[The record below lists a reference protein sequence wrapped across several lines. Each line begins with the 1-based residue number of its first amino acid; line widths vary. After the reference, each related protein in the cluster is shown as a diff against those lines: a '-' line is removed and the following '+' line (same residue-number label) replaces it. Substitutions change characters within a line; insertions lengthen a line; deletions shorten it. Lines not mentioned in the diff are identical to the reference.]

1 MSPLSYAYLVE
12 ININFKQEVYVMTTS
27 VRHQAHKQESRLKRP
42 VGSVVIGTYQ
52 SRAGMQGVIIESICR
67 VKEEE
72 KEFLNAAYTKKYY
85 DTEVLV
91 KWEDKKSSW
100 TRASKV
106 ICINHLSQGAIQR
119 KKEAELSKRYLANE
133 RRRELRKLG

>member
-1 MSPLSYAYLVE
+1 
-12 ININFKQEVYVMTTS
+12 MTTIK
-27 VRHQAHKQESRLKRP
+27 RQAHRQESRLKHP

-67 VKEEE
+67 VKEE
-72 KEFLNAAYTKKYY
+72 YSKKYY

-100 TRASKV
+100 TRTSKV
-106 ICINHLSQGAIQR
+106 ICINHLSQDAIQR
-119 KKEAELSKRYLANE
+119 IKEAELSRRCLANE
-133 RRRELRKLG
+133 RRREIRKFGGCK